1 MMNKILKRKLQKK
14 LQASVFTYVMIMFGM
29 VVVFYLMGFQSPYLA
44 SQHATAGGGT
54 EATNIYTP
62 TGIGT
67 NILNWIQGAINA
79 LFTSTEQNPIL
90 AVIGTVVTIFA
101 FYILS
106 KVGGQFALTYI
117 IPVLILALF
126 LNIFV
131 FPTSTLQGGDII
143 APFDIIVFGLM
154 NLFLILSVVEFVRGS
169 I

>member
-1 MMNKILKRKLQKK
+1 MMKEILKRKFKK
-14 LQASVFTYVMIMFGM
+14 KIQASVFTYVMIMFGL
-29 VVVFYLMGFQSPYLA
+29 VIVFYLMGFESPYTA
-44 SQHATAGGGT
+44 TVNATAGSGA

-62 TGIGT
+62 TGIGV
-67 NILNWIQGAINA
+67 NILNWVQGAINA
-79 LFTSTEQNPIL
+79 LFTSVQENPIL

-101 FYILS
+101 FYVIS

-117 IPVLILALF
+117 IPALILAVF

-131 FPTSTLQGGDII
+131 FPTATLQADLIP
-143 APFDIIVFGLM
+143 PFDIIVFGLF